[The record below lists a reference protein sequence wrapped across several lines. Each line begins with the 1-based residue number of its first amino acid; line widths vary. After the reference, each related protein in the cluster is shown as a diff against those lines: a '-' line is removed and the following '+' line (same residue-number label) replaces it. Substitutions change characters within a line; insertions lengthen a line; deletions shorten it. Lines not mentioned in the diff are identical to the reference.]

1 MNPLSPKKLLRS
13 KWTAVQPVRKDKHFL
28 VTHVIT
34 PEVEGAAPEWIE
46 IEAVFSRASQK
57 IRWRDLQN
65 ADVWAQGWV

>member
-13 KWTAVQPVRKDKHFL
+13 KWTAVQPVRKNRHFL
-28 VTHVIT
+28 VTQVIA
-34 PEVEGAAPEWIE
+34 PEVEGAATEWVE
-46 IEAVFSRASQK
+46 LEAVFSQTSQK